1 MEIHIENDPSVA
13 GSGTDRSAL
22 WTLLA
27 ILFFG
32 AFIILFVL
40 IMQSSS
46 WTEPAV
52 TEPAV
57 TEPAVT
63 EPVSIPSDETSKP
76 DTVPDSTTQV
86 PAFPPST
93 PPVTWEGEENTPMG
107 P

>member
-1 MEIHIENDPSVA
+1 MEIHIENDSPVA

-32 AFIILFVL
+32 AFILVFVL
-40 IMQSSS
+40 MNKWPGSADS
-46 WTEPAV
+46 ALD
-52 TEPAV
+52 
-57 TEPAVT
+57 
-63 EPVSIPSDETSKP
+63 EPVPIQVETAPEPSNP
-76 DTVPDSTTQV
+76 ADSTSEV
-86 PAFPPST
+86 PEFPPST